1 MTKQQA
7 LPGKTTETAGAE
19 LRVGRPRDKRF
30 DGYLKSVGFMLA
42 VGSFVLPFVMYYDIL
57 DAQSTPMSSGK
68 KVNDPLNRSNQKVVR
83 ETHGRN
89 GASPGKPSAELDPMT
104 TATTADLKEDRVASV
119 DEASKQPFP
128 GQPVF
133 LLREIVGGLVMIEDD
148 SGYWFVE
155 KGATLP
161 DGSKLVA
168 IERGVGK
175 DSWQIKTSEGDV
187 ISRTN

>member
-7 LPGKTTETAGAE
+7 GLAKSAKTAAGE
-19 LRVGRPRDKRF
+19 LGIVRPRDKRF
-30 DGYLKSVGFMLA
+30 DGYLKSAGFVLA

-57 DAQSTPMSSGK
+57 DARPRPVSSGI
-68 KVNDPLNRSNQKVVR
+68 KVNDPLNRINQKVVR

-89 GASPGKPSAELDPMT
+89 GASPGKPSEELDPMT
-104 TATTADLKEDRVASV
+104 TATTAELKQDRAASI
-119 DEASKQPFP
+119 DEANKQPFP
-128 GQPVF
+128 GKPVF

-148 SGYWFVE
+148 TGYWFVE

-168 IERGVGK
+168 IERGDGK
-175 DSWQIKTSEGDV
+175 DSWQIKTSDGDV

>member
-7 LPGKTTETAGAE
+7 PLAKSAVAASEPK
-19 LRVGRPRDKRF
+19 VGRPRDKRF
-30 DGYLKSVGFMLA
+30 DGYLKSAGFALA

-57 DAQSTPMSSGK
+57 DARSTPMSSGQ
-68 KVNDPLNRSNQKVVR
+68 KVNDPLNRTNQKVVR

-104 TATTADLKEDRVASV
+104 TATTAELKENRVAGM
-119 DEASKQPFP
+119 DEASMQPFP
-128 GQPVF
+128 GKPVF

-175 DSWQIKTSEGDV
+175 DSWQIKTSDGDV